1 MDDGVLKVIAPLDDS
16 PAARA
21 GILANDIITR
31 LDGEEVI
38 GMTLDEATEK
48 MRGRVNTP
56 VILTILRP
64 GKEEPVEVRLTRE
77 LIRLKSV
84 KANAEGDIGYLRVS
98 SFTEQTR
105 KGIDQAIVTAG
116 NGTRSRSERLDHRF
130 KE

>member
-1 MDDGVLKVIAPLDDS
+1 MDDGVLKVIAPLDDT

-21 GILANDIITR
+21 GILANDLITR

-38 GMTLDEATEK
+38 GMTLSEAIEK

-77 LIRLKSV
+77 LIRVKSV

-105 KGIDQAIVTAG
+105 KGLDQAISQLG
-116 NGTRSRSERLDHRF
+116 NGTRSRI
-130 KE
+130 